1 MILISD
7 LMNRLNSEVWS
18 HDKPIDFCLE
28 VIEDMFEENLRT
40 YTVYKEAEQYMLGR
54 DVTTEREK
62 LLLECLQG
70 KKDWIFLSHLSEQ
83 QKEEYN
89 MRLKNKVAFE
99 DILE

>member
-18 HDKPIDFCLE
+18 HDKPIDFCLQ

-40 YTVYKEAEQYMLGR
+40 FTVYKEAEQYMLEHGITNDR
-54 DVTTEREK
+54 ER

-70 KKDWIFLSHLSEQ
+70 KGDWVFLSHLTEE

-89 MRLKNKVAFE
+89 ERLKNKVAFE